1 MSLQI
6 QLRQFHQEFLAK
18 SAPATLAILETAGA
32 ELREQF
38 AQRPSLQVG
47 DLAPDFMLLSAEGT
61 LVTLS
66 ERLEQGPL
74 ILSFFR
80 GGWCPYCLL
89 ELRAYQ
95 GIWPSVQALGASLL
109 AVSPQTLKISR
120 AMAERNGLGYPLLS
134 DLGCQTAQDYGL
146 AFVVPDTV
154 RELYYAWGHPLPD
167 YNGSE
172 DWLLPIPA
180 TFILD
185 RRRRIAE
192 AFINPDFSRRYEPE
206 VALARLRTLV

>member
-18 SAPATLAILETAGA
+18 SPPATLAILETAAA
-32 ELREQF
+32 ELRERF
-38 AQRPSLQVG
+38 AQRPSLRPG
-47 DLAPDFMLLSAEGT
+47 DLAPDFMLVSAEGT
-61 LVTLS
+61 LVSLS
-66 ERLEQGPL
+66 EQVEKGPL

-95 GIWPSVQALGASLL
+95 GIWPEIQALGAFLL
-109 AVSPQTLKISR
+109 AVSPQTLTISR

-146 AFVVPDTV
+146 AFVVPDAV
-154 RELYYAWGHPLPD
+154 RALYYAWGHPLPD

-185 RRRRIAE
+185 RRRRIVE
-192 AFINPDFSRRYEPE
+192 AFIEPDFSRRYEPE
-206 VALARLRTLV
+206 TALARLRTLV